1 MGELREEREGD
12 RLCLNIHRDNR
23 RNLDPRDIGE
33 QRAVDARL
41 PVELCTIG
49 TGARSTEFG
58 GAMEARNRDGRQRG
72 PSPICQS
79 PTVPSPFRRISTPNR
94 GERILSATFSSCMDR
109 RNRTKRAVA
118 AYLFRATASPDRTEL
133 SRHAAQKPQVE
144 RSNWT
149 RPMEVVRV
157 EGLGKTYPGGTK
169 ALEDVSFSI
178 QKGEIFCL
186 LGRNGAGKTT
196 LLRILAT
203 QLKPTLGRASVLG
216 HDVLAEP
223 QAIRPHIAV
232 VPQEARPQMLLSPYD
247 HILYFCLIRG
257 QSRAQA
263 RERTQKVME
272 DLGLWEH
279 LDKLTSDLSGGLR
292 QRLIIAMAMV
302 ADPEVLFLDEP
313 TIGLDPL
320 GRRSV
325 WHMLRELT
333 RKGATILLTTHYLDE
348 AEVLADHLLIVDKG
362 RTAFL
367 GTVDEA
373 KGDTGVGMRVIVEP
387 AAGNGSTAPE
397 ILEPKSAE
405 EILAIVERGLRE
417 KRKVTFKPA
426 SLEDAFIKI
435 VGGSIEVEN
444 T

>member
-1 MGELREEREGD
+1 MD
-12 RLCLNIHRDNR
+12 VI
-23 RNLDPRDIGE
+23 
-33 QRAVDARL
+33 
-41 PVELCTIG
+41 T
-49 TGARSTEFG
+49 
-58 GAMEARNRDGRQRG
+58 
-72 PSPICQS
+72 
-79 PTVPSPFRRISTPNR
+79 
-94 GERILSATFSSCMDR
+94 AT
-109 RNRTKRAVA
+109 
-118 AYLFRATASPDRTEL
+118 
-133 SRHAAQKPQVE
+133 
-144 RSNWT
+144 
-149 RPMEVVRV
+149 
-157 EGLGKTYPGGTK
+157 GLGKTYPGGTE
-169 ALEDVSFSI
+169 ALRDISFAI

-203 QLKPTLGRASVLG
+203 QLRPTTGHATVLG

-223 QAIRPHIAV
+223 NAIRPRIAV

-257 QSRAQA
+257 QSRTQA
-263 RERTQKVME
+263 RERTKKVME

-279 LDKLTSDLSGGLR
+279 RDKLASDLSGGLR

-348 AEVLADHLLIVDKG
+348 AEILADHLLIVDKG

-367 GTVDEA
+367 GTVAEA
-373 KGDTGVGMRVIVEP
+373 KGDTGIGMRVIVEP
-387 AAGNGSTAPE
+387 AAGNGTTSPE
-397 ILEPKSAE
+397 VLEPQSAE
-405 EILAIVERGLRE
+405 EVLAIVERGLRE

-426 SLEDAFIKI
+426 SLEEAFIKI

>member
-1 MGELREEREGD
+1 
-12 RLCLNIHRDNR
+12 
-23 RNLDPRDIGE
+23 
-33 QRAVDARL
+33 
-41 PVELCTIG
+41 
-49 TGARSTEFG
+49 
-58 GAMEARNRDGRQRG
+58 
-72 PSPICQS
+72 
-79 PTVPSPFRRISTPNR
+79 
-94 GERILSATFSSCMDR
+94 
-109 RNRTKRAVA
+109 
-118 AYLFRATASPDRTEL
+118 L
-133 SRHAAQKPQVE
+133 SRPSAQKAQVG
-144 RSNWT
+144 RSNST
-149 RPMEVVRV
+149 RLVEVVRV

-178 QKGEIFCL
+178 NKGEVFCL

-203 QLKPTLGRASVLG
+203 QLRPTLGRAFVLG
-216 HDVLAEP
+216 HDVLADP
-223 QAIRPHIAV
+223 KSIRPHIAV

-247 HILYFCLIRG
+247 HILYMCLIRG
-257 QSRAQA
+257 RTRAEA
-263 RERTQKVME
+263 RERTRKVME
-272 DLGLWEH
+272 ELDLWEH
-279 LDKLTSDLSGGLR
+279 RDKLSADLSGGLR

-325 WHMLRELT
+325 WSMLRALT
-333 RKGATILLTTHYLDE
+333 KKGVTILLTTHYLDE
-348 AEVLADHLLIVDKG
+348 AEILADHLLIVDKG

-373 KGDTGVGMRVIVEP
+373 KGDTGVGMRVIMEP
-387 AAGNGSTAPE
+387 AAGNGSAAPE
-397 ILEPKSAE
+397 VLEPKSSE

-417 KRKVTFKPA
+417 KRRVTFKPA

>member
-1 MGELREEREGD
+1 MSMSPAVARTSGRRAGLPHRRERQP
-12 RLCLNIHRDNR
+12 R
-23 RNLDPRDIGE
+23 RWQP
-33 QRAVDARL
+33 L
-41 PVELCTIG
+41 P
-49 TGARSTEFG
+49 ARSTEFG

-72 PSPICQS
+72 PSPICQP

-157 EGLGKTYPGGTK
+157 EGLGKTYPGGT
-169 ALEDVSFSI
+169 
-178 QKGEIFCL
+178 
-186 LGRNGAGKTT
+186 
-196 LLRILAT
+196 
-203 QLKPTLGRASVLG
+203 
-216 HDVLAEP
+216 
-223 QAIRPHIAV
+223 
-232 VPQEARPQMLLSPYD
+232 
-247 HILYFCLIRG
+247 
-257 QSRAQA
+257 QA
-263 RERTQKVME
+263 RERTKKVME

-279 LDKLTSDLSGGLR
+279 RDKLASDLSGGLR

-348 AEVLADHLLIVDKG
+348 AEMLADDLLIVDKG

-367 GTVDEA
+367 GTVEAA
-373 KGDTGVGMRVIVEP
+373 KGDTGVGIRVIVEP
-387 AAGNGSTAPE
+387 PAGNGTGPPE
-397 ILEPKSAE
+397 VLEPRSAE
-405 EILAIVERGLRE
+405 EVLAIVERGLRE

-426 SLEDAFIKI
+426 SLEEAFIKI
-435 VGGSIEVEN
+435 VGGSIEVED